1 MTEAIQAGAPA
12 VCRDASGALRVGQSR
27 VLLELVVRA
36 FQDGLT
42 PEAIVGRYPAL
53 TLAESYAAIAYYLQ
67 HRADV
72 QRYLADREAVAG
84 EVRGRIDAH
93 QGDLA
98 ELRTRLLARRDR

>member
-1 MTEAIQAGAPA
+1 
-12 VCRDASGALRVGQSR
+12 
-27 VLLELVVRA
+27 
-36 FQDGLT
+36 
-42 PEAIVGRYPAL
+42 
-53 TLAESYAAIAYYLQ
+53 LQ